1 MVDGWIWKKGRLF
14 FILQCWLINLDWMV
28 KLENHYFAII
38 ITKIDF
44 GKELS
49 VDAEYKLDILT
60 RNRMFCCSVTQS
72 CPNPMDCSTP
82 GFPVLHYLPEFA
94 QTCFHWVYDAIQP
107 FHPLSPPSP
116 ALNLSQHQSLAVS
129 RLFASVGQSRAS
141 ASVLPMNIQGWFPL
155 GLTSLISLLS
165 RELSRV
171 FSSTTVQKHQ
181 FFSTQSSL
189 WSNSHIHTWLLEKP

>member
-1 MVDGWIWKKGRLF
+1 
-14 FILQCWLINLDWMV
+14 
-28 KLENHYFAII
+28 
-38 ITKIDF
+38 
-44 GKELS
+44 
-49 VDAEYKLDILT
+49 
-60 RNRMFCCSVTQS
+60 
-72 CPNPMDCSTP
+72 MDCSTP

-155 GLTSLISLLS
+155 GLTSLISLMSKGLS
-165 RELSRV
+165 IIFSRLKASYPQFKRISSSVLSLLYGPMVLWLSAMSENHYFLPLMRETSLKI
-171 FSSTTVQKHQ
+171 TVAILAHCI
-181 FFSTQSSL
+181 SSL
-189 WSNSHIHTWLLEKP
+189 NCL